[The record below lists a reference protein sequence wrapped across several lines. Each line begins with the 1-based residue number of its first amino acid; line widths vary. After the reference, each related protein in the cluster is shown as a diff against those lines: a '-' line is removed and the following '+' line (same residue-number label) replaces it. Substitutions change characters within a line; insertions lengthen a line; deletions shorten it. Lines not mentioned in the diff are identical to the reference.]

1 MQRLLSLIIKEFR
14 QIRREKLFV
23 GIIFIMPVFEL
34 VLLGFAITTE
44 VKNVRMVVVDNDR
57 SVFSRSIRQAFA
69 ATPTFHY
76 LGTAKSLKQATQEID
91 RGQAKM
97 AVVIPAGFE
106 RDLKPGRQPEI
117 LVIIDG
123 VDGNSAGVTASYV
136 SQIATRLQKKWLGKV
151 AISPA
156 SLLRVHLVTLR
167 PRMWYNPDLKS
178 VNNIVPGILAILI
191 FIITSFLTGMAI
203 VREKEVGTL
212 EQLMVTPIRNWEL
225 LAGKIIPMIVVV
237 FLLFNV
243 GLFFSWLIFGL
254 WIKGNLL
261 SLYLMVFLFSLSGLS
276 LGVFIS
282 TISQTQQQAMFFA
295 WFFIIFSILLSGF
308 FIPIENMPPGIQA
321 LTYLN
326 PTRYF
331 MVVIREIYLKGT
343 PLSYLWRE
351 GAAMTLFGLLL
362 FLFAS
367 LRFHKRLR

>member
-1 MQRLLSLIIKEFR
+1 MQRLFSLIIKEFR

-57 SVFSRSIRQAFA
+57 SVFSRHIRQAFA
-69 ATPTFHY
+69 ATPTFCY

-97 AVVIPAGFE
+97 AVLIPAGFE
-106 RDLKPGRQPEI
+106 RDLKRGRQPEI
-117 LVIIDG
+117 LILIDG

-136 SQIATRLQKKWLGKV
+136 SQIATRLQKKWLEEV
-151 AISPA
+151 ALSPG
-156 SLLRVHLVTLR
+156 SPLRVHLVTLR

-191 FIITSFLTGMAI
+191 FIITSFLTGMTI

-308 FIPIENMPPGIQA
+308 FIPIENMPPGIQ
-321 LTYLN
+321 LITYLN

-343 PLSYLWRE
+343 PLAYLWRE
-351 GAAMTLFGLLL
+351 GAAMTVFGLVL

>member
-1 MQRLLSLIIKEFR
+1 M
-14 QIRREKLFV
+14 
-23 GIIFIMPVFEL
+23 
-34 VLLGFAITTE
+34 T
-44 VKNVRMVVVDNDR
+44 
-57 SVFSRSIRQAFA
+57 
-69 ATPTFHY
+69 
-76 LGTAKSLKQATQEID
+76 
-91 RGQAKM
+91 
-97 AVVIPAGFE
+97 
-106 RDLKPGRQPEI
+106 
-117 LVIIDG
+117 
-123 VDGNSAGVTASYV
+123 
-136 SQIATRLQKKWLGKV
+136 
-151 AISPA
+151 
-156 SLLRVHLVTLR
+156 
-167 PRMWYNPDLKS
+167 
-178 VNNIVPGILAILI
+178 
-191 FIITSFLTGMAI
+191 I

-308 FIPIENMPPGIQA
+308 FIPIENMPPGIQ
-321 LTYLN
+321 LITYLN

-343 PLSYLWRE
+343 PLAYLWRE
-351 GAAMTLFGLLL
+351 GAAMTVFGLVL